1 MSFLLKTNVKYRYNL
16 KPVNGLMNINT
27 DYANKKNT
35 NSHIIICDRDIY
47 KMDYNMNT
55 IKKRVPHLFI
65 NPSKN
70 CYYFYS
76 VGITNLRL
84 TTYNDFMHDQAKL
97 LFNVMNV
104 YETAGKLRYSVFAGN
119 SVGLVR
125 AGRNLPWGDD
135 YDLILFKNDIAF
147 FSKIVLPEL
156 ERFGFMIKT
165 KILNGIVCGVKIF
178 GPPIMFNDAVRY
190 HNVSIFQCDVFYSYF
205 DGNNILKNCG
215 GWGLYHE
222 KNIPH
227 SVVFPLKKRMFH
239 GILLPFFNNPF
250 EEVAMCYG
258 NISKCSIFS
267 HHIGSTIFYSKWEHA
282 YKDFCHI
289 KKKSIS
295 NTKKYIVGSGKGGQ
309 YTPCNTLILTRL
321 LISETVELRNI
332 LLVNNDSSYI
342 LKKLHFLCYLYK
354 NNIGVIIV
362 PPLSS
367 FQNCTTSFKTADL
380 KKENRKLDMVDYDH
394 NVVGLKFIG
403 EHIADIKIYFSKIK
417 IIYDETVENDSSFS
431 SSCFLSPLFYNYVD
445 IIRTTRDRYENIYQ
459 TQFTNA
465 MKYKFKTPGLEI
477 IDVCGGD
484 TLEVNSAEN
493 VGSVE
498 ENVVGNVEENV
509 GNVEESVEENVGN
522 VEEGNVEENVE
533 ENVGSVEEN
542 VEEIIGNVEEII
554 GNVEENV
561 GSVEENV

>member
-1 MSFLLKTNVKYRYNL
+1 
-16 KPVNGLMNINT
+16 
-27 DYANKKNT
+27 
-35 NSHIIICDRDIY
+35 
-47 KMDYNMNT
+47 
-55 IKKRVPHLFI
+55 
-65 NPSKN
+65 
-70 CYYFYS
+70 
-76 VGITNLRL
+76 
-84 TTYNDFMHDQAKL
+84 MHDQAKL

-178 GPPIMFNDAVRY
+178 GPPIMFNDSVRY

-394 NVVGLKFIG
+394 NIVGLKFIG

-417 IIYDETVENDSSFS
+417 IIYDETVENDLPLS

-445 IIRTTRDRYENIYQ
+445 IIRTTRGRYETIYQ
-459 TQFTNA
+459 KQFTNA

-477 IDVCGGD
+477 IDVCD
-484 TLEVNSAEN
+484 TLEVNSIVESESIEN

-498 ENVVGNVEENV
+498 EIVGNVEENVEEIVGSEENV
-509 GNVEESVEENVGN
+509 GNVEENVEEIVGSEEIVGN
-522 VEEGNVEENVE
+522 VEEI
-533 ENVGSVEEN
+533 VEEN
-542 VEEIIGNVEEII
+542 VEEIIGNVEEIVEENVGSVEEI
-554 GNVEENV
+554 VEENV
-561 GSVEENV
+561 GSVEENVGSVEEIVGSVEENV